1 MTDKELRRLGR
12 PELIEIIYQLEK
24 SQEESRQEIA
34 RLQVRLQDRTLRLS
48 EAGSIAQA
56 ALQVNGVMEAAQAAA
71 DQYVQAAEA
80 DRQQARTELSDAQA
94 RAERLVADAQAQAE
108 RLVADAQTQ
117 ADAILSDAQAQA
129 RTVTD
134 QAEQH
139 ARNHW
144 DLFREKAEQLIRD
157 HHELSALLN
166 GEDPQ

>member
-94 RAERLVADAQAQAE
+94 
-108 RLVADAQTQ
+108 
-117 ADAILSDAQAQA
+117 QA

>member
-34 RLQVRLQDRTLRLS
+34 RLQDRLQDRTLRLS

-80 DRQQARTELSDAQA
+80 DRQQART
-94 RAERLVADAQAQAE
+94 
-108 RLVADAQTQ
+108 
-117 ADAILSDAQAQA
+117 
-129 RTVTD
+129 VTD

-139 ARNHW
+139 TRDHW

>member
-34 RLQVRLQDRTLRLS
+34 RLQARLQDRTLRLS

-71 DQYVQAAEA
+71 DQYVPAEA

-94 RAERLVADAQAQAE
+94 RAE

-139 ARNHW
+139 ARDHW

>member
-34 RLQVRLQDRTLRLS
+34 RLQARLQDRTLRLS

-94 RAERLVADAQAQAE
+94 R
-108 RLVADAQTQ
+108 
-117 ADAILSDAQAQA
+117 
-129 RTVTD
+129 TVTD

>member
-24 SQEESRQEIA
+24 SQEENTQEIA
-34 RLQVRLQDRTLRLS
+34 RLQARLQDRTLRLS

-80 DRQQARTELSDAQA
+80 DRQQARTEL
-94 RAERLVADAQAQAE
+94 ADAK
-108 RLVADAQTQ
+108 TQ
-117 ADAILSDAQAQA
+117 ADAILSDAQARADAILSDAQAKA

-134 QAEQH
+134 QAERQ
-139 ARNHW
+139 ARNQW

-157 HHELSALLN
+157 HHELSALLS
-166 GEDPQ
+166 GEKPQ

>member
-24 SQEESRQEIA
+24 SQEESRQEID
-34 RLQVRLQDRTLRLS
+34 RLQARLQDRTLRLS

-80 DRQQARTELSDAQA
+80 DRQQARTEL
-94 RAERLVADAQAQAE
+94 
-108 RLVADAQTQ
+108 ADAQTQ
-117 ADAILSDAQAQA
+117 ADTILADAQARADAILSDAQAQA

-166 GEDPQ
+166 GEDSQ

>member
-34 RLQVRLQDRTLRLS
+34 RLQARLQDRTLRLS

-94 RAERLVADAQAQAE
+94 RAERLVADAQ
-108 RLVADAQTQ
+108 T
-117 ADAILSDAQAQA
+117 
-129 RTVTD
+129 

-139 ARNHW
+139 ARDHW

>member
-94 RAERLVADAQAQAE
+94 
-108 RLVADAQTQ
+108 Q

-139 ARNHW
+139 ARDHW

>member
-12 PELIEIIYQLEK
+12 PELIDIIYQLEK
-24 SQEESRQEIA
+24 RQEENTQEIA
-34 RLQVRLQDRTLRLS
+34 RLQAQLQDRSLRLS

-80 DRQQARTELSDAQA
+80 ARDQAQA
-94 RAERLVADAQAQAE
+94 ELADARSQAESLVGEARAQADAILADAQAQA
-108 RLVADAQTQ
+108 QT
-117 ADAILSDAQAQA
+117 
-129 RTVTD
+129 VKG
-134 QAEQH
+134 QAEQE

-166 GEDPQ
+166 REDPS

>member
-94 RAERLVADAQAQAE
+94 RAERLVADAQ
-108 RLVADAQTQ
+108 TQ

-129 RTVTD
+129 QKLTED
-134 QAEQH
+134 AQAQVEQKWETFQENTQKLIAMH
-139 ARNHW
+139 AELQSLLR
-144 DLFREKAEQLIRD
+144 RD
-157 HHELSALLN
+157 
-166 GEDPQ
+166 

>member
-24 SQEESRQEIA
+24 SREESRQEID
-34 RLQVRLQDRTLRLS
+34 RLQARLQDRTLRLS

-80 DRQQARTELSDAQA
+80 DRQQARTEL
-94 RAERLVADAQAQAE
+94 
-108 RLVADAQTQ
+108 ADAQTQ
-117 ADAILSDAQAQA
+117 ADAILADAQAQADAILADAQAQA

-139 ARNHW
+139 ARNRW

-166 GEDPQ
+166 GEDSQ

>member
-24 SQEESRQEIA
+24 SQEENRQEIA
-34 RLQVRLQDRTLRLS
+34 RLQARLQDRTLRLS

-80 DRQQARTELSDAQA
+80 DRQQAR
-94 RAERLVADAQAQAE
+94 AE

-139 ARNHW
+139 ARDHW

>member
-24 SQEESRQEIA
+24 SQEENRQEIA
-34 RLQVRLQDRTLRLS
+34 RLQARLQDRTLRLS

-94 RAERLVADAQAQAE
+94 
-108 RLVADAQTQ
+108 
-117 ADAILSDAQAQA
+117 QA

-139 ARNHW
+139 ARDHW

>member
-34 RLQVRLQDRTLRLS
+34 RLQARLQDRTLRLS

-94 RAERLVADAQAQAE
+94 
-108 RLVADAQTQ
+108 
-117 ADAILSDAQAQA
+117 QA

>member
-24 SQEESRQEIA
+24 SQEENTQEIA
-34 RLQVRLQDRTLRLS
+34 RLQARLQDRTLRLS

-80 DRQQARTELSDAQA
+80 DRQQARTEL
-94 RAERLVADAQAQAE
+94 ADAK
-108 RLVADAQTQ
+108 TQ
-117 ADAILSDAQAQA
+117 ADAILSDAQARADAILSDAQAKA

-134 QAEQH
+134 QAERQ
-139 ARNHW
+139 ARNQW

-166 GEDPQ
+166 GEKPQ

>member
-94 RAERLVADAQAQAE
+94 
-108 RLVADAQTQ
+108 
-117 ADAILSDAQAQA
+117 QA

-139 ARNHW
+139 ARDHW

>member
-80 DRQQARTELSDAQA
+80 DRQQARTELSDAQV
-94 RAERLVADAQAQAE
+94 RAERF
-108 RLVADAQTQ
+108 VADAQTQ